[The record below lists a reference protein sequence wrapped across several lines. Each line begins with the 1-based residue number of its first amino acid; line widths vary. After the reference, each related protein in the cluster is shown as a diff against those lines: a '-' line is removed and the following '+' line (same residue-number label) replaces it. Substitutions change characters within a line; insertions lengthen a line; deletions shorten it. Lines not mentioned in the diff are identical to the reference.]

1 MIAMLFELFGLFF
14 AFAVCCALIGL
25 CVVAAHDVPA
35 IVGTVALVLTFAAL
49 GVAILH

>member
-1 MIAMLFELFGLFF
+1 MLLLLGVYF
-14 AFAVCCALIGL
+14 AFAACCALIGL

-35 IVGTVALVLTFAAL
+35 VLGTVALVLTFAAL